1 MVIEFM
7 KTNLQNLF
15 NLTEYQQSAQAGG
28 LNSTNKLNR
37 ILTQKSGLDTEK
49 EFSI

>member
-1 MVIEFM
+1 MVFEFM

-15 NLTEYQQSAQAGG
+15 NLTEYQQSAQIGQN
-28 LNSTNKLNR
+28 NSKYLNR
-37 ILTQKSGLDTEK
+37 VMTQKSGIDNEK